1 MAGYLERGLELAAR
15 QNASVVILQLDTPG
29 GSVDVTNAM
38 VSQIRSS
45 AIPVVVYVSPRN
57 AMAASAGTI
66 ITLAGHLAAMAPET
80 TIGAA
85 SPVGAQGEDI
95 GETLES
101 KVKEMLK
108 ASVRSLTSDRSD
120 EARQLAE
127 ETIESARAVTAGE
140 ALNAGLVDLIA
151 DDLDDL
157 LEKIDGT
164 TVRVLDRPYTLE
176 TRNAEKIPL
185 ANTFIEEVLNLLVN
199 PNLVFLL
206 LAIGVQAILI
216 ELSSPG
222 GWVAGFIGVVCLLLA
237 TYGLGILPVNWF
249 GLLFLLLAFVLF
261 ILEIT
266 TPTIGVLTA
275 AGAVSFITGAL
286 ILFNTLRLPGFP
298 GVSVPLVVGT
308 GIFLALSFFAVVT
321 FALRAQRSPIQIG
334 RETLAGS
341 SGETQTMLEPRGV
354 VLINGEQWGAEAIP
368 EDAPI
373 LPGTKIEVVA
383 VEGLRLKVRKQR

>member
-1 MAGYLERGLELAAR
+1 
-15 QNASVVILQLDTPG
+15 
-29 GSVDVTNAM
+29 
-38 VSQIRSS
+38 
-45 AIPVVVYVSPRN
+45 
-57 AMAASAGTI
+57 
-66 ITLAGHLAAMAPET
+66 
-80 TIGAA
+80 
-85 SPVGAQGEDI
+85 
-95 GETLES
+95 
-101 KVKEMLK
+101 
-108 ASVRSLTSDRSD
+108 
-120 EARQLAE
+120 
-127 ETIESARAVTAGE
+127 
-140 ALNAGLVDLIA
+140 
-151 DDLDDL
+151 
-157 LEKIDGT
+157 
-164 TVRVLDRPYTLE
+164 
-176 TRNAEKIPL
+176 
-185 ANTFIEEVLNLLVN
+185 
-199 PNLVFLL
+199 
-206 LAIGVQAILI
+206 
-216 ELSSPG
+216 
-222 GWVAGFIGVVCLLLA
+222 VAGFIGVVCLLLA